1 MTLTGIA
8 MDDDQDSRIEIAL
21 HEAGHA
27 VIARVV
33 GLIGDRATIVPKG
46 TARGK
51 AWWADDSGIKSVLA
65 CLAGRAAT
73 EVILG
78 YASDEGC
85 SRDDA
90 EAMALI
96 RTPDWRREE
105 WYCRKVRDDLLAQAR
120 KLIRQNRGAVEA
132 VAHYLI
138 ERGELTGDEI
148 DRLIQFRWLPP
159 ATVH

>member
-1 MTLTGIA
+1 MD
-8 MDDDQDSRIEIAL
+8 DDDQDERIEVAL

-27 VIARVV
+27 VIARIV

-51 AWWADDSGIKSVLA
+51 AWWRDDDGIKSVLA

-85 SRDDA
+85 SSDDV
-90 EAMALI
+90 EAMRLI
-96 RTPDWRREE
+96 QAPGWRREE
-105 WYCRKVRDDLLAQAR
+105 WYCRKVYDDLLEQAR
-120 KLIRQNRGAVEA
+120 KLIRQNRGAVER
-132 VAHYLI
+132 VAHALLD
-138 ERGELTGDEI
+138 RGVLSAAEI
-148 DRLIQFRWLPP
+148 DVLMMGGRFR
-159 ATVH
+159 V